1 MAAKII
7 NIDLTEHEYLPIKV
21 QVESLPYIPNER
33 KFIVKSSIV
42 QYLIAIANLHGITIG
57 ADFKTVSLV
66 YFRFEQDMRKET
78 TRYIIKATLSVSTEE
93 VDLSDA

>member
-1 MAAKII
+1 MAAKVI
-7 NIDLTEHEYLPIKV
+7 NIDLTEHEYLPIKM
-21 QVESLPYIPNER
+21 QVESLPYIPSEK

-78 TRYIIKATLSVSTEE
+78 TRYIIKATLSVSTKE